1 MVVILLCIKVFA
13 DDGLNLNIAF
23 YWTEALTVEVIS
35 GSSRVAKKKPRKAL
49 TVRVRVRVRV
59 IEMKASK

>member
-1 MVVILLCIKVFA
+1 MVVFLFCIRVFRA
-13 DDGLNLNIAF
+13 DGLNRNIAF

-35 GSSRVAKKKPRKAL
+35 GSSRVAKKKPRNAL
-49 TVRVRVRVRV
+49 TVRVRV

>member
-35 GSSRVAKKKPRKAL
+35 GSSRVAKKSPG
-49 TVRVRVRVRV
+49 
-59 IEMKASK
+59 MH

>member
-1 MVVILLCIKVFA
+1 MVVFLFCIRVFRA
-13 DDGLNLNIAF
+13 DGLNRNIAF

-35 GSSRVAKKKPRKAL
+35 GSSRVAKKKLQNAL
-49 TVRVRVRVRV
+49 IVRVRVRV